1 MKNDG
6 DCFCGVLGGQ
16 GGRRRVHDE
25 HVNFETDELINQD
38 RKAVRLSLR
47 VSVLES
53 YIPALNKPEC
63 ADLLTE

>member
-1 MKNDG
+1 MLTYATAFG
-6 DCFCGVLGGQ
+6 AGLLVTALLGLWSKK
-16 GGRRRVHDE
+16 
-25 HVNFETDELINQD
+25 FLQD